1 MVQRIAHGPYCSIV
15 KIQVNFFNQPGH
27 GSGVSE
33 RDSDGKILGSIPGAE
48 VYSQR
53 PRESQGKPFSV
64 LFSTII
70 NEI

>member
-1 MVQRIAHGPYCSIV
+1 M
-15 KIQVNFFNQPGH
+15 NFFNQPGH